1 MGTYVFGSTFFLL
14 LGAMAGIEEGVGLF
28 MFPRIFAQSAGSRFE
43 KIRDEHRCLEYTVAT
58 MSSPEPVAEV
68 SEPAKD
74 NQAKNDDGLDKK
86 TLFVRAVPP
95 QTTNEELSEH
105 FSQFA
110 PVKHAV
116 VVTDEKG
123 ESRGF
128 GFVSFTMDD
137 DTLTALVE
145 SKKVKFKGRV
155 LRVDVAKRRD
165 RKVERA
171 TRDTSDLKTRKVVEK
186 RRARLIVRN
195 LPWSCKEPEKLTKIF
210 LRFGAV
216 FEAYIPRKKGGQM
229 SGFAFVTMKKQ
240 AAAEKAVKES
250 VGLKIDGREVA
261 VDLAIEKSKWEAEKE
276 KEESEEEKEE
286 NESKDESKDEK
297 DEDEEMANGS
307 DEEAENDDNENDDN
321 DDPDSD
327 GDSDSFAELNDLE
340 SAPEVPEHK
349 PRNKQEAYAVFVRNI
364 PYDAD
369 QDSLTEHFS
378 QFGPVKY
385 ALPVIDKETGV
396 ARGSAFVAFTSEKAY
411 TACLDNAPSI
421 DSTSVLI
428 PDDVAREYVFEG
440 RILSVT
446 SAVDRSS
453 ALRLAEKNMER
464 KKEALGKSPADKDKR
479 NLYLLNEGRITENS
493 KLAQYISKTDMEL
506 REKSYKLR
514 AQQLNKN
521 PTLHLSLTRLAIRNI
536 PRSMNPK
543 SLKAL
548 GRKAVVQFATEVKAE
563 QRQPLSKEEV
573 NRSIKLKHEDEVTE
587 LKKSKNAGVVKQA
600 KVVMEVKGTGDVGRS
615 RGYGFIEYRDH
626 KAALMGLRWL
636 NAHEVTPEEAVE
648 GLTDEEKK
656 AVRSKDSTKRRLIV
670 EFAVENAQVVK
681 RRKEKVMHARENNK
695 RRAEEPEE
703 EGRAA
708 KKQKRTKSQ
717 KKGNMNKG
725 PKDKGTSEPARA
737 STHTEA
743 EQRII
748 SQKRRKRKGKK

>member
-1 MGTYVFGSTFFLL
+1 MFTIVD
-14 LGAMAGIEEGVGLF
+14 GVA
-28 MFPRIFAQSAGSRFE
+28 PASAGFIE
-43 KIRDEHRCLEYTVAT
+43 KFPGDEHRDRTKFGT
-58 MSSPEPVAEV
+58 MSLTEAATEIVEAPKA
-68 SEPAKD
+68 A
-74 NQAKNDDGLDKK
+74 QTGADDGLDRR
-86 TLFVRAVPP
+86 TLFVRSIPSE
-95 QTTNEELSEH
+95 TTNVELSEY

-116 VVTDEKG
+116 VVTDDKG

-145 SKKVKFKGRV
+145 SKKVKFKGRF
-155 LRVDVAKRRD
+155 LRVDIAKRRD
-165 RKVERA
+165 RKAEK
-171 TRDTSDLKTRKVVEK
+171 SDSPANHTPVGKQVEK
-186 RRARLIVRN
+186 RKARLIIRN
-195 LPWSCKEPEKLTKIF
+195 LPWSCKDPETLKKTF
-210 LRFGAV
+210 LRYGAV
-216 FEAYIPRKKGGQM
+216 FDAYIPRKKGGQM
-229 SGFAFVTMKKQ
+229 SGFAFVTMKKN

-261 VDLAIEKSKWEAEKE
+261 VDLAVEKSKWEAVKE
-276 KEESEEEKEE
+276 KEEEKEE
-286 NESKDESKDEK
+286 DSEDDEAGDKSIDGNDPEQ
-297 DEDEEMANGS
+297 DDDDDS
-307 DEEAENDDNENDDN
+307 DEEADDK
-321 DDPDSD
+321 
-327 GDSDSFAELNDLE
+327 SFEELNELNDELDSELE
-340 SAPEVPEHK
+340 EEEEDIK
-349 PRNKQEAYAVFVRNI
+349 PKNRQEPYSVFVRNI

-369 QDSLTEHFS
+369 QDSLKEHFG

-385 ALPVIDKETGV
+385 ALPVIDKETGI
-396 ARGSAFVAFTSEKAY
+396 ARGSAFVAFKTEKPY
-411 TACLDNAPSI
+411 VQCLDNAPSI

-428 PDDVAREYVFEG
+428 PDDVAKEYVYEG
-440 RILSVT
+440 RILSIT
-446 SAVDRSS
+446 SAVDRMS
-453 ALRLAEKNMER
+453 ALRLAEKNLER
-464 KKEALGKSPADKDKR
+464 KKESLGKSPADKDKR

-493 KLAQYISKTDMEL
+493 KLAQYISKTDLEL

-536 PRSMNPK
+536 PRSMNAK

-563 QRQPLSKEEV
+563 ERQPLSKEEV
-573 NRSIKLKHEDEVTE
+573 NRSIKLKHEDEIRAA
-587 LKKSKNAGVVKQA
+587 KKSKHAGVVKQA

-648 GLTDEEKK
+648 GLDEEAKK
-656 AVRSKDSTKRRLIV
+656 RVRSKESGKRRLIV

-681 RRKEKVMHARENNK
+681 RRKEKVLHARQNLK
-695 RRAEEPEE
+695 RKAEGDPSEE
-703 EGRAA
+703 SQDSRQD
-708 KKQKRTKSQ
+708 KKKRSKPQ

-725 PKDKGTSEPARA
+725 PKAAKTGDDAKNASAHSEK
-737 STHTEA
+737 

-748 SQKRRKRKGKK
+748 AQKRKKRKAKN